1 MCCVCLEKT
10 FRLAGQNMKET
21 QAGTWKS
28 PAEYDAKL
36 LAKKQAIELPRII
49 SVLLVLLTPLLG
61 APLLLR
67 AQTQPSR
74 SAIVVHAGKLF
85 DPTSGR
91 LLDRPIVVIRGN
103 RIESVSTQSITPPAG
118 ARVIDL
124 GDATLLPGFI
134 DVHTHLTSDAGSA
147 GYESLGISIPRSA
160 LTGAKNARIT
170 LLAGFTTVRNVG
182 AEGYSDVA
190 LRDAI
195 NDGDIVGPRMQVS
208 GPPLGITGGHC
219 DSNLLAPEFHYSAEG
234 VADGIEA
241 VLHRVREEIK
251 YGADVIKFCA
261 SGGVFSRG
269 DNPLLEQYS
278 PAEMQALITE
288 AHRLGRKV
296 ATHAHSAL
304 AIKDAVRAGVDSI
317 EHGIF
322 LDDEGIA
329 LMKQHGTFLVP
340 TTYPLFWFEQNAP
353 AMHLPPWVMEKA
365 AIIIPAAKKN
375 MAAAFRN
382 GVRVA
387 LGTDAGVYPHG
398 QNGGEFWSMV
408 ELGLSP
414 VQALQAGTVN
424 AAELMGWA
432 DRVGVIR
439 KDMLA
444 DIVAVKGDPLSDVHL
459 LQHVQF
465 VMKDGVVYK
474 DEISTQL
481 VETK

>member
-1 MCCVCLEKT
+1 MQSYHQP
-10 FRLAGQNMKET
+10 LAN
-21 QAGTWKS
+21 
-28 PAEYDAKL
+28 
-36 LAKKQAIELPRII
+36 ELVNRP
-49 SVLLVLLTPLLG
+49 
-61 APLLLR
+61 LR
-67 AQTQPSR
+67 ASSVVQAWARIAALALIVGVPLAPAQVQP
-74 SAIVVHAGKLF
+74 AGVTVIHAGKLF
-85 DPTSGR
+85 DSETGH
-91 LLDRPIVVIRGN
+91 LLDHPVVVVAGN
-103 RIESVSTQSITPPAG
+103 RIESVGAG
-118 ARVIDL
+118 NVTLPTGAHVIDL

-134 DVHTHLTSDAGSA
+134 DVHTHLTTNAGSG
-147 GYESLGISIPRSA
+147 GYEALGVSVPRSA
-160 LTGAKNARIT
+160 LTGAKNARVT
-170 LLAGFTTVRNVG
+170 LLAGFTSVRNVG

-195 NDGDIVGPRMQVS
+195 NAGDVIGPRMQVS
-208 GPPLGITGGHC
+208 GPPLGISGGHC

-234 VADGIEA
+234 VADGVEA
-241 VLHRVREEIK
+241 VIHRVREEIK

-261 SGGVFSRG
+261 SGGVFSKG

-278 PAEMQALITE
+278 PAEMQALVTE
-288 AHRLGRKV
+288 SHRLGRKV
-296 ATHAHSAL
+296 ATHAHSSL
-304 AIKDAVRAGVDSI
+304 SIKDAVKAGVDSI

-322 LDDEGIA
+322 LDEEGIT

-340 TTYPLFWFEQNAP
+340 TSYPLFWFEENAP
-353 AMHLPPWVMEKA
+353 AMHMPPWVMEKA

-375 MAAAFRN
+375 MGVAFRS

-424 AAELMGWA
+424 AAELMGWS

-439 KDMLA
+439 KGMMA
-444 DIVAVKGDPLSDVHL
+444 DIVAVKGNPLNDIRS

-465 VMKDGVVYK
+465 VMKDGVIYK
-474 DEISTQL
+474 DEISAPSGA
-481 VETK
+481 K